1 MTEIKIPTNCPAC
14 NSLLET
20 VKDQLFCRNPACP
33 AQSSKR
39 LEHFAKTLKIKGL
52 GKATIDKLELYDYED
67 IYSLSE
73 DDIVIALDSEKLGVK
88 LFAEIENSKSA
99 DLTTLLPAFS
109 IPLIGRSATNKL
121 TRRISTIFEIT
132 YQKCVDSGL
141 GPKAASNLLNWID
154 EVFYEDRLDKILP
167 FSFEVSKTNPV
178 VDDVPSRGVVCIT
191 GKLKSYK
198 TKAMAQEVLKKYGFE
213 TKDNLTKAVTILLN
227 ESGIESA
234 KTRKAHDMGITIYN
248 NVKHLIEENTNG
260 ITKMD

>member
-1 MTEIKIPTNCPAC
+1 MTKIEIPTHCPDC

-20 VKDQLFCRNPACP
+20 VKDQLFCRNIGCP

-73 DDIVIALDSEKLGVK
+73 DDIIIALDSEKLGEK
-88 LFAEIENSKSA
+88 LFAEIEKSKDA

-109 IPLIGRSATNKL
+109 IPLIGSSATKKL
-121 TRRISTIFEIT
+121 TRQISTIFEIT
-132 YQKCVDSGL
+132 YQKCMDSGL
-141 GPKAASNLLNWID
+141 GPKAASNLLHWID
-154 EVFYEDRLDKILP
+154 DTFKANEWHTTLP
-167 FSFEVSKTNPV
+167 FSFEVSKKTPV
-178 VDDVPSRGVVCIT
+178 VDNIKGVVCIT

-198 TKAMAQEVLKKYGFE
+198 TKAMAKEVLQKYGFE

-234 KTRKAHDMGITIYN
+234 KDRKAQEMGVTIYN
-248 NVKHLIEENTNG
+248 NIKTLIEEN
-260 ITKMD
+260 

>member
-141 GPKAASNLLNWID
+141 GPKAASNLID
-154 EVFYEDRLDKILP
+154 WLVDTFHSEEFYKSP
-167 FSFEVSKTNPV
+167 FSFTCEKSNTVEKT
-178 VDDVPSRGVVCIT
+178 RGTVCIT

-198 TKAMAQEVLKKYGFE
+198 TKAIAQQILMQNGFDV
-213 TKDNLTKAVTILLN
+213 KDSLTRDVNYLLN

-234 KTRKAHDMGITIYN
+234 KPQKAHSMGITIYN
-248 NVKHLIEENTNG
+248 NFKQLLELGENNG
-260 ITKMD
+260 TT

>member
-1 MTEIKIPTNCPAC
+1 MYKR
-14 NSLLET
+14 
-20 VKDQLFCRNPACP
+20 QNPNCP
-33 AQSSKR
+33 AQSSKKV
-39 LEHFAKTLKIKGL
+39 EHFAKTLKIKGL
-52 GKATIDKLELYDYED
+52 GAATIEKLDLQDYHD
-67 IYSLSE
+67 IYSFDERELI
-73 DDIVIALDSEKLGVK
+73 DLLGSEKLGVK
-88 LFAEIENSKSA
+88 LFAEIENSKSSN
-99 DLTTLLPAFS
+99 LITLLPAFS

-178 VDDVPSRGVVCIT
+178 VDDIPSRGVVCIT

-248 NVKHLIEENTNG
+248 NVKHLIAVSYTHL
-260 ITKMD
+260 TLPTSDLV